1 MLLIVGIFLI
11 VVGISDFVIAA
22 VLTRQ
27 QTPAGSGLGAP
38 QQPVAA
44 RVLRRTG
51 ALTLVIGVVLAIVGL
66 VT

>member
-1 MLLIVGIFLI
+1 MLLIVGLFLI

-22 VLTRQ
+22 LLTRQ
-27 QTPAGSGLGAP
+27 QAPASGLGGGQP
-38 QQPVAA
+38 PVAA

-51 ALTLVIGVVLAIVGL
+51 VLTVVIGVVLAVVGL

>member
-22 VLTRQ
+22 VFVRQ
-27 QTPAGSGLGAP
+27 QAPAGSGLGAP
-38 QQPVAA
+38 QTPVAV

-51 ALTLVIGVVLAIVGL
+51 AITVVIGVVLAIVGL